1 MPQRET
7 VVLVHGLWMTG
18 LEMRLLG
25 RRLARRGFAVRFFRY
40 PSWSGTLQGAA
51 DALRGF
57 VENAG
62 EGPVH
67 LLGHSL
73 GGVVISRMLEDAPPN
88 VGAVALLGSPVRG
101 SRLAARVGRCRPG
114 KLLIGRVAREGIV
127 EPERGW
133 PRDLR
138 TLVVAG
144 TLPLGSGLLFR
155 LERPHDGV
163 IRVEETRVQGAESRS
178 VRTSHM
184 GLLLSRSVVD
194 RIARFYRAS
203 RERD

>member
-51 DALRGF
+51 DALRDF
-57 VENAG
+57 VERAG
-62 EGPVH
+62 PGPVH

-73 GGVVISRMLEDAPPN
+73 GGVVIARMLEDPPPH
-88 VGAVALLGSPVRG
+88 VGSVALLGSPVRG
-101 SRLAARVGRCRPG
+101 SRLAARVGRGRPG
-114 KLLIGRVAREGIV
+114 RLLIGRVAREGILD
-127 EPERGW
+127 PERGW
-133 PRDLR
+133 PRNLR

-144 TLPLGSGLLFR
+144 TVPLGSGLLFR
-155 LERPHDGV
+155 LDRPHDGV
-163 IRVEETRVQGAESRS
+163 IRVEETRVPGAESRS
-178 VRTSHM
+178 VRTSHL
-184 GLLLSRSVVD
+184 GLLLSRDVAE
-194 RIARFYRAS
+194 RIARFYRGTA
-203 RERD
+203 ERG